1 VITPRGR
8 PEIPAVIDGVIV
20 VVLGVAV
27 FTAIGAV
34 SWGLSALTA
43 GPDPG
48 VLTLVSSTLLA
59 GALVLPITLLV
70 GYYVAV
76 LTSRFGIDP
85 DNQGVPF
92 ITSLLDLAGVAA
104 ILFVMR
110 TSGVLP

>member
-1 VITPRGR
+1 M
-8 PEIPAVIDGVIV
+8 E
-20 VVLGVAV
+20 
-27 FTAIGAV
+27 
-34 SWGLSALTA
+34 

-48 VLTLVSSTLLA
+48 AVLLIGATLLA
-59 GALVLPITLLV
+59 GAIVLPITLVV

-76 LTSRFGIDP
+76 LTARFGIDP

-104 ILFVMR
+104 ILLVMR